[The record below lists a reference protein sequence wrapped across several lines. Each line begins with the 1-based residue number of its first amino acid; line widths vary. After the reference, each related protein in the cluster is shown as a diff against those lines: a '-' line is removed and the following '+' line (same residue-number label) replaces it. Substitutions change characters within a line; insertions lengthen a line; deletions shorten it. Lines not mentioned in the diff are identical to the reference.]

1 MDEEPRIPVSLPTP
15 PNVGL
20 RLRPP
25 PVPPSL
31 QVRLPPAPLPVG
43 QGTLATI
50 SPQRRNRTKYPLG
63 HITLQRSKGPGVS
76 RMVGTTSAGA
86 GRGDSE
92 EETPMEDEGL
102 SYSEYLEC
110 IQSGVIGFYKLHGD
124 IYVVQGWDGKRKVAK
139 VRVTSNLSLDVLN
152 RMTQNKWYHLHCSSM
167 GKESAIV
174 CFCPAKNTILQ
185 ECVHSKFLTE
195 FGEEQFEDY
204 DTDNGSKW
212 FTPPRAGMTVLTY
225 SS

>member
-1 MDEEPRIPVSLPTP
+1 MVDEPRIPVSLPTP
-15 PNVGL
+15 PNACL

-25 PVPPSL
+25 PAPPSL

-43 QGTLATI
+43 QGKLATI
-50 SPQRRNRTKYPLG
+50 SPQKRNRTNYPLG
-63 HITLQRSKGPGVS
+63 HITLKSSKGHGV
-76 RMVGTTSAGA
+76 RKVGTTSVSGA
-86 GRGDSE
+86 ERGDSE
-92 EETPMEDEGL
+92 EETFVEDERL

-139 VRVTSNLSLDVLN
+139 VRVISNLSLDVLN

-185 ECVHSKFLTE
+185 ECVHTKFLNE

-212 FTPPRAGMTVLTY
+212 FTPPCVDDCPNLT
-225 SS
+225 